1 MLSMGLTFTE
11 NRLIVTTLITNDQMI
26 SPRPHRVPSIVPGI
40 FFSNPRG
47 IDEAACYPL
56 SLTSRQ

>member
-40 FFSNPRG
+40 FFFKSTR
-47 IDEAACYPL
+47 Y
-56 SLTSRQ
+56 R